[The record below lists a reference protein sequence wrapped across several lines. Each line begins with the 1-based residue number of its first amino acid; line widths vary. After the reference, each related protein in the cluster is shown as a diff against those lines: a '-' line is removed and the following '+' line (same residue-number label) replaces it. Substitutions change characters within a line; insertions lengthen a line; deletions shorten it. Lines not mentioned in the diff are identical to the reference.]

1 MSGVT
6 IKTYGKKIGVTLKEA
21 EEKIRDLNKALE
33 DKNMAIGAEMDFHVN
48 LMEKD
53 KGNVNGVTV
62 TVYFFEGN
70 GEKAPHQ

>member
-1 MSGVT
+1 M
-6 IKTYGKKIGVTLKEA
+6 
-21 EEKIRDLNKALE
+21 
-33 DKNMAIGAEMDFHVN
+33 N

>member
-33 DKNMAIGAEMDFHVN
+33 DKNMAIGAEMDS
-48 LMEKD
+48 
-53 KGNVNGVTV
+53 T
-62 TVYFFEGN
+62 
-70 GEKAPHQ
+70 